1 MSVDPSIVIRAIRG
15 VIGEHSE
22 FVKLHE
28 PEFRGNEWHYVK
40 DCLDTAFVSSVGAYV
55 DKFESM
61 LAEYTGA
68 AKAVAV
74 SNGTA
79 ALQICLEVAG
89 VRAGHEVLVPAL
101 SFVATANAVVHAGA
115 TPHFVDSDDDT
126 LGLSPSKLRS
136 HLEKIATVRDG
147 ACINRQT
154 GAEIRAVV
162 PMHTFGHPVELD
174 SLLEV
179 ADEFNLIVIED
190 AAESLGS
197 FYRGRHT
204 GRMGKLAAL
213 SFNGNKIVTT
223 GGGGAILT
231 DDLELAKLAKHLTT
245 TAKVPHQWEFFH
257 DMTAYNYRLP
267 NLNAAL
273 GCAQME
279 ELGRF
284 VEAKRELA
292 SRYADAFRSVPG
304 VRFLVE
310 QPHVASNY
318 WLNALILEEDNLAL
332 RDSVLAATNEQ
343 GIMTR
348 PVWNL
353 LHRLPMYGNCPRA
366 NLSCAESLSRRVIN
380 IPSSPHLVGSGW
392 AGISMNRVALG

>member
-1 MSVDPSIVIRAIRG
+1 MSVDPSVVIRTIRD
-15 VIGEHSE
+15 VIGESSQ

-55 DKFESM
+55 DKFECM

-89 VRAGHEVLVPAL
+89 VRAKQEVLVPAL

-115 TPHFVDSDDDT
+115 TPHFVDSDEET
-126 LGLSPSKLRS
+126 LGLSPAKLRA
-136 HLEKIATVRDG
+136 HLEQIAVMRG
-147 ACINRQT
+147 GVCVNRQT
-154 GAEIRAVV
+154 GAEISAVV
-162 PMHTFGHPVELD
+162 PMHTFGHPVDLD
-174 SLLEV
+174 SLVELAE
-179 ADEFNLIVIED
+179 EFKLVVIED

-197 FYRGRHT
+197 FYKGRHT
-204 GRMGKLAAL
+204 GRTGKLAAL

-231 DDLELAKLAKHLTT
+231 DDLELGKLAKHLTT
-245 TAKVPHQWEFFH
+245 TAKVPHQWEFSH
-257 DMTAYNYRLP
+257 DMTGYNYRLP

-292 SRYADAFRSVPG
+292 SRYAKAFRAVPG
-304 VRFLVE
+304 VRFFVE
-310 QPHVASNY
+310 QPHVSSNY

-332 RDSVLAATNEQ
+332 REALLTATNAQ

-353 LHRLPMYGNCPRA
+353 LHHLPMYVNCPRA
-366 NLSCAESLSRRVIN
+366 DLSCAESLSRRIIN
-380 IPSSPHLVGSGW
+380 IPSSPHLVGRDW
-392 AGISMNRVALG
+392 AGTGSKRVALA

>member
-1 MSVDPSIVIRAIRG
+1 MRLDPSVVIRAIRD

-22 FVKLHE
+22 LVKLHE

-55 DKFESM
+55 DRFECM

-89 VRAGHEVLVPAL
+89 VRAGDEVLIPVL
-101 SFVATANAVVHAGA
+101 SFVATANAAAHVGA
-115 TPHFVDSDDDT
+115 TPHFVDSDEDT
-126 LGLSPSKLRS
+126 LGLSPSKLRA
-136 HLEKIATVRDG
+136 HLEKIAEVRAG
-147 ACINRQT
+147 VCFNRET
-154 GAEIRAVV
+154 GARISAVV

-174 SLLEV
+174 ALLEV
-179 ADEFNLIVIED
+179 ADEFHLMVIED

-204 GRMGKLAAL
+204 GTMGKLAAL

-231 DDLELAKLAKHLTT
+231 NDLELAKLAKHLTT

-284 VEAKRELA
+284 VDQKRQLA
-292 SRYADAFRSVPG
+292 ARYAEAFRAVPG
-304 VRFLVE
+304 VRFFVE

-318 WLNALILEEDNLAL
+318 WLNTLIVDEDNLAL
-332 RDSVLAATNEQ
+332 RDEVLTATNQQ

-353 LHRLPMYGNCPRA
+353 LHRLPMYASCPRA
-366 NLSCAESLSRRVIN
+366 DLTCAESLSRRIVN
-380 IPSSPHLVGSGW
+380 IPSSPHLAVV
-392 AGISMNRVALG
+392 AGALASTVPFALA